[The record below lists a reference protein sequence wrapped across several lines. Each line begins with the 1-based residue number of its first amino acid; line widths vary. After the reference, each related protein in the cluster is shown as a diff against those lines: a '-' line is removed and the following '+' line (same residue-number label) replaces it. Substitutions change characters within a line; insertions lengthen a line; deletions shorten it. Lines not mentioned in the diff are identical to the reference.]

1 MFALWV
7 CYPLGKGV
15 VGLNSENII
24 SCENVSFAYEAE
36 ENEEQN
42 KAVKN
47 VTLSIQRGSFVAIL
61 GRNGSGKSTLA
72 KLMNGILTPESG
84 KVIVAGLDTSDEEN
98 LLPIRRRVG
107 MVFQNPDN
115 QLVSNIVE
123 EDVAFG
129 PENLGLSP
137 TEIRKRVDEALKVV
151 GMSAYAG
158 HSPHKLSGGQKQRIA
173 IAGILAM
180 EPECILFDES
190 TAMLDPY
197 GRKEIMDTI
206 LRLNREKSITAVLIT
221 HHMDE
226 AVLADRV
233 IVMENGSVAKDGK
246 PEDIFSDVP
255 FLHEIGLDAPQVTEL
270 IHLLSED
277 PALSEKF
284 DFPKGILSEE
294 QAADFITS
302 LFGKE

>member
-1 MFALWV
+1 M
-7 CYPLGKGV
+7 KH
-15 VGLNSENII
+15 EIII
-24 SCENVSFAYEAE
+24 SCENVSFSYDAE
-36 ENEEQN
+36 EGEEQN

-47 VTLSIQRGSFVAIL
+47 VSLSIEKGSFVAIL

-72 KLMNGILTPESG
+72 KLMNGILTPVSG
-84 KVIVAGLDTSDEEN
+84 KVTVAGLDTGNEEN
-98 LLPIRRRVG
+98 LMPIRRRVG

-115 QLVSNIVE
+115 QLVSNLVE

-129 PENLGLSP
+129 PENLGLPSE
-137 TEIRKRVDEALKVV
+137 EIRARVDSALVAV
-151 GMSAYAG
+151 GMSAFAG

-180 EPECILFDES
+180 KPDCILFDES

-206 LRLNREKSITAVLIT
+206 LRLNREENITAVLIT

-233 IVMENGSVAKDGK
+233 IVMENGEVVKDGK
-246 PEDIFSDVP
+246 PKEIFSDVR
-255 FLHEIGLDAPQVTEL
+255 FLHETGLDAPQVTEL

-277 PALSEKF
+277 PSLTEKHT
-284 DFPKGILSEE
+284 FPKGILSE
-294 QAADFITS
+294 QDAADFIMT

>member
-1 MFALWV
+1 MK
-7 CYPLGKGV
+7 P
-15 VGLNSENII
+15 ENII
-24 SCENVSFAYEAE
+24 VCENVSFSYET
-36 ENEEQN
+36 ENGEEQN

-47 VTLSIQRGSFVAIL
+47 VTLSIEKGSFVAIL

-72 KLMNGILTPESG
+72 KLMNGILTPNAG
-84 KVIVAGLDTSDEEN
+84 KVTVCKYDTANEDE
-98 LLPIRRRVG
+98 LLQIRRRVG

-115 QLVSNIVE
+115 QLVSNLVE

-129 PENLGLSP
+129 PENLGLP
-137 TEIRKRVDEALKVV
+137 PEEIRTRVDEALASV
-151 GMSAYAG
+151 GMTEFAS

-180 EPECILFDES
+180 KPDCILFDES

-197 GRKEIMDTI
+197 GRKDIMDAI
-206 LRLNREKSITAVLIT
+206 LRLNREEHITAVLIT

-233 IVMENGSVAKDGK
+233 VVMDQGQIVKDGTPK
-246 PEDIFSDVP
+246 DVFSDVP
-255 FLHEIGLDAPQVTEL
+255 FLHETGLDAPQVTEL

-277 PALSEKF
+277 SAFRNAFE
-284 DFPKGILSEE
+284 FPKGILSEQE
-294 QAADFITS
+294 AADFIMT

>member
-1 MFALWV
+1 M
-7 CYPLGKGV
+7 
-15 VGLNSENII
+15 EREMII
-24 SCENVSFAYEAE
+24 SCENVSFCYDAE
-36 ENEEQN
+36 ENDEQN

-47 VTLSIQRGSFVAIL
+47 VSLSIEKGTFVAIL

-72 KLMNGILTPESG
+72 KLMNGILTPNSG
-84 KVIVAGLDTSDEEN
+84 RVIVAGLDTANDEN

-107 MVFQNPDN
+107 MIFQNPDN
-115 QLVSNIVE
+115 QLVSNLVE

-129 PENLGLSP
+129 PENLGFPSD
-137 TEIRKRVDEALKVV
+137 EIRRRVDAALEAV
-151 GMSAYAG
+151 GMSAFAK
-158 HSPHKLSGGQKQRIA
+158 HSPQKLSGGQKQRVA

-180 EPECILFDES
+180 KPECILFDES

-206 LRLNREKSITAVLIT
+206 LKLNRKENITAVLIT

-233 IVMENGSVAKDGK
+233 IVMDNGTVVKDGS
-246 PEDIFSDVP
+246 PREIFSDVP
-255 FLHEIGLDAPQVTEL
+255 FLHETGLDAPQVTEL

-277 PALSEKF
+277 PILSEEYE
-284 DFPKGILSEE
+284 FPKGILTEKE
-294 QAADFITS
+294 AADFIMN